1 MTFSSGSLLVT
12 WPAMAN
18 SLNRNLTDCLVV
30 LGREHYPSNRKW
42 DDEANRT
49 VFVTGGFGANADTN
63 GNALYVRDRDGKTWR
78 AEGYMVERFVREV
91 PEDEQAVPYVVTVMS
106 EQGVESY
113 EVMVNTPIAA
123 VLHILKTFGW
133 SDLPYRLSDQ
143 RDDLLIN
150 VKGVEYVLSPKM
162 KR

>member
-1 MTFSSGSLLVT
+1 
-12 WPAMAN
+12 MAN

-30 LGREHYPSNRKW
+30 LGREHYPSDPKW
-42 DDEANRT
+42 DGEASRT
-49 VFVTGGFGANADTN
+49 VFVTGGFGANTDTS
-63 GNALYVRDRDGKTWR
+63 GNALFVRDRDGKSWR

-91 PEDEQAVPYVVTVMS
+91 PEDERKIAYIVTVMS

-113 EVMVNTPIAA
+113 EVMVKTPIAA
-123 VLHILKTFGW
+123 VLHILKTLRW

-143 RDDLLIN
+143 HDDLLIV
-150 VKGVEYVLSPKM
+150 VKGVEHVLSAKM